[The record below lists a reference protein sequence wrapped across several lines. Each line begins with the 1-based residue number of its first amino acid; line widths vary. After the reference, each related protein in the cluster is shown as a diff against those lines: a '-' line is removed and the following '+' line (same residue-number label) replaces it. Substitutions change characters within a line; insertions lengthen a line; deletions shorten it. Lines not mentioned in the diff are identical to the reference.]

1 MGVVPVIQSMTAY
14 ASLSGSLPT
23 ASWSWEMR
31 GVNARGLDLRL
42 RLPEG
47 TGGLEATARAA
58 LTAKLSRG
66 NVTLSLRLVRNDA
79 AQTLQLDAGQLDRV
93 LHALEEVQQ
102 RAFAIGVT
110 LAQAT
115 AADVLN
121 QRGVI
126 LQGAVDESDDTQ
138 LISILSA
145 DINVLLEEFCTMRR
159 SEGAA
164 LLSVIH
170 DQLTRIDALTTAA
183 IAAAE
188 TRRADTRAN
197 LTAALRRVA
206 EDIGDLDEAR
216 LLQELALLAIK
227 TDITEEIDRLRAHT
241 AAARAL
247 LADPAPAGRKLDFL
261 AQEFNREANTLCS
274 KAQSAELTRI
284 GLELKAA
291 IEQMRE
297 QIQNVE

>member
-1 MGVVPVIQSMTAY
+1 MIQSMTAY
-14 ASLSGSLPT
+14 ASRAGTLG
-23 ASWSWEMR
+23 AACWSWDLR

-47 TGGLEATARAA
+47 MAALEAAARTA
-58 LTAKLSRG
+58 LTATLNRG
-66 NVTLSLRLVRNDA
+66 SISLNLRLTRTEGGQA
-79 AQTLQLDAGQLDRV
+79 LQLDTAHLDRV
-93 LHALEEVQQ
+93 LHALEAVQQ

-126 LQGAVDESDDTQ
+126 LQRQDEDAEEAN
-138 LISILSA
+138 IIKILQI
-145 DINVLLEEFCTMRR
+145 DIDVLLEEFCAMRR
-159 SEGAA
+159 TEGAS
-164 LLSVIH
+164 LYQIIQ
-170 DQLTRIDALTTAA
+170 DQLTQINGLIGQASTAA
-183 IAAAE
+183 EA
-188 TRRADTRAN
+188 RRPDSQAT

-206 EDIGDLDEAR
+206 AEVPALDPAR
-216 LLQELALLAIK
+216 MLQELALLAIK
-227 TDITEEIDRLRAHT
+227 TDITEEIDRLRAHV
-241 AAARAL
+241 AAARTLIDAVG
-247 LADPAPAGRKLDFL
+247 PAGRKLDFL

-274 KAQSAELTRI
+274 KAQSSDLTRI
-284 GLELKAA
+284 GLELKAV

>member
-1 MGVVPVIQSMTAY
+1 MILSMTAY
-14 ASLSGSLPT
+14 ASRSGALGGVT
-23 ASWSWEMR
+23 WTWDMR

-42 RLPEG
+42 RLPD
-47 TGGLEATARAA
+47 GLGALEVTTRAA
-58 LTAKLSRG
+58 LTAGLNRG
-66 NVTLSLRLVRNDA
+66 SISLNLRLLRGDVGQVLA
-79 AQTLQLDAGQLDRV
+79 LDQAHLDRV
-93 LHALEEVQQ
+93 LHALEQVQQ

-126 LQGAVDESDDTQ
+126 LQGQVDEPDDMP
-138 LISILSA
+138 LISMLQA
-145 DINVLLEEFCTMRR
+145 DVHVLLEEFVAMRR
-159 SEGAA
+159 VEGASLHRI
-164 LLSVIH
+164 LLAQL
-170 DQLTRIDALTTAA
+170 DQIDALITQ
-183 IAAAE
+183 AAALALA
-188 TRRADTRAN
+188 RRPAAQLA

-206 EDIGDLDEAR
+206 TDIADLDQTR
-216 LLQELALLAIK
+216 MLQELALLAVK
-227 TDITEEIDRLRAHT
+227 ADITEEIDRLRAHVS
-241 AAARAL
+241 AARAL

-274 KAQSAELTRI
+274 KAQSTDLTRI
-284 GLELKAA
+284 GLDLKAV